1 MTTVQVKLRQLKKG
15 SLLGTVY
22 YQLHHLGKMQQIPSS
37 IHIPFEYW
45 DPRTNRIYGT
55 ALTHNTSLQ
64 LCQSQIESDLK
75 LIRGIISDLKTSDT
89 PFTTA
94 DIADQF
100 RSVTQ
105 QSMFLEYFNL
115 QIDNLSRDGKYGT
128 ARNYKRT
135 YTSFATFLNGQD
147 FPFHQFNEEL
157 VSTYNQWLS
166 MRGIIRNTTSFYMRV
181 LRAVYN
187 KAIRQHITTQTFPF
201 RNVYTGVDH
210 TRKRAINESSILKL
224 KHIDLSRSTK
234 LAFARDLF
242 IFSYCTRGMAF
253 IDMAFLRKKDIDNNM
268 IYYSRHKTGQKLA
281 IHIEPCIH
289 EIIKKYERET
299 NDSPYVFPIIHTTD
313 KAQSYKQYL
322 TALGCYNKYLK
333 ILSEKTGLT
342 TTLSSYCARHSW
354 ATAARNHN
362 IPLSIISAGMGHSS
376 EKTTQI
382 YLDSLENSIVDQAN
396 RRILASLEV

>member
-157 VSTYNQWLS
+157 VSAYNRWLS
-166 MRGIIRNTTSFYMRV
+166 MRGIIRNTTSFYMRMFFGHPILAYDV
-181 LRAVYN
+181 VYN
-187 KAIRQHITTQTFPF
+187 
-201 RNVYTGVDH
+201 
-210 TRKRAINESSILKL
+210 
-224 KHIDLSRSTK
+224 
-234 LAFARDLF
+234 
-242 IFSYCTRGMAF
+242 
-253 IDMAFLRKKDIDNNM
+253 
-268 IYYSRHKTGQKLA
+268 
-281 IHIEPCIH
+281 
-289 EIIKKYERET
+289 RET
-299 NDSPYVFPIIHTTD
+299 THNEAYYFDTAEVLEQLLRRNDLTGD
-313 KAQSYKQYL
+313 AMKAYAAEHYTWSHIARQYE
-322 TALGCYNKYLK
+322 ALY
-333 ILSEKTGLT
+333 
-342 TTLSSYCARHSW
+342 
-354 ATAARNHN
+354 
-362 IPLSIISAGMGHSS
+362 
-376 EKTTQI
+376 
-382 YLDSLENSIVDQAN
+382 
-396 RRILASLEV
+396 